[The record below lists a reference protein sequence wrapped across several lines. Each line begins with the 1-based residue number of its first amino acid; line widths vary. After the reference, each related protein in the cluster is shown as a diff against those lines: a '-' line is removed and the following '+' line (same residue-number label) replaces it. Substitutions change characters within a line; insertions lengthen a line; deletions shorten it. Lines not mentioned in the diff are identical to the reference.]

1 MAGTLLLRWLTVFL
15 VVLGFA
21 PGSQAELKAG
31 EPTIVLTAF
40 GTSTAAF
47 DTYQHLEA
55 KVQERFPGHQI
66 RWAFT
71 SHKVRRKVAQ
81 EQGKELKDLPRTLKD
96 LQAAGVTQVAVQS
109 LHIVPG
115 EEWDKKI
122 VEESGKFPGLKVA
135 LGKPLLSRDKD
146 QEMVLQALGKTFPQD
161 LKKTAVVLVAHGR
174 PRHQGEQAY
183 LAFGKLLRS
192 RYPGQ
197 NVYLGMVE
205 GKPGRD
211 AVLAQVKGSGAS
223 TVLLVPFLLVAG
235 EHVNNDILGDGPESW
250 KSRLRAQGIK
260 RVEGIRRGLGYND
273 DIINIYLDH
282 LQEALKG
289 LKN

>member
-1 MAGTLLLRWLTVFL
+1 MPKTFLLRWLTVFL
-15 VVLGFA
+15 LILGLA
-21 PGSQAELKAG
+21 PGSQAEVKVAQ
-31 EPTIVLTAF
+31 PAMVLTAF

-47 DTYQHLEA
+47 DTYRHLEA
-55 KVQERFPGHQI
+55 KVQERFPGQQI

-81 EQGKELKDLPRTLKD
+81 EQGKELKDLPQTLKD

-115 EEWDKKI
+115 EEWEKKI
-122 VEESGKFPGLKVA
+122 VEESRKFPGLKVA
-135 LGKPLLSRDKD
+135 LGKPLLSSDKD
-146 QEMVLQALGKTFPQD
+146 QEMVLTALGKTFPQD
-161 LKKTAVVLVAHGR
+161 LKTTAVVLVGHGS
-174 PRHQGEQAY
+174 PSPQGEQAY
-183 LAFGKLLRS
+183 LAFGKLLRA

-205 GKPGRD
+205 GKPDRD
-211 AVLAQVKGSGAS
+211 AVLAQVKKSGAS

-235 EHVNNDILGDGPESW
+235 EHVNNDVLGDDPESW

-260 RVEGIRRGLGYND
+260 KVEGLRRGLGYNEN
-273 DIINIYLDH
+273 IINIYLDH
-282 LQEALKG
+282 LQEALNS
-289 LKN
+289 LK